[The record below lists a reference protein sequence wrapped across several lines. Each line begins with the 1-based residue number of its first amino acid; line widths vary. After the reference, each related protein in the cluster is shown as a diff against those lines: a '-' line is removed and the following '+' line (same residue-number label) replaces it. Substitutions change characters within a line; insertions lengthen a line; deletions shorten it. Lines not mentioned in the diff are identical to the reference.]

1 MKILFPFTECIPGS
15 FGPNCDQRC
24 GVCKDN
30 EACDY
35 RNGACPQGCAEGWTG
50 STCQMGKQMIRLS
63 KRILYLLSHS
73 TDSPSCIKKANDN
86 HITEYMNITNI
97 CIKPG
102 INRM

>member
-1 MKILFPFTECIPGS
+1 MKILFPFTECIPGH

-50 STCQMGKQMIRLS
+50 STCQMGKQITRLL
-63 KRILYLLSHS
+63 KRILYLLPYS
-73 TDSPSCIKKANDN
+73 TDSPTPTCIEKSK
-86 HITEYMNITNI
+86 
-97 CIKPG
+97 
-102 INRM
+102 